1 MAFNLNF
8 YKGTTTAQA
17 QSAIEYWQNA
27 LKSNE
32 EVEKMK
38 MEKQKLIE
46 ENAVVYPDG
55 PVSIADADTYSPSGE
70 GPVGVAHVESEP
82 IGPCGTTG
90 TNNLIEQ

>member
-8 YKGTTTAQA
+8 YKGTTAAQA
-17 QSAIEYWQNA
+17 QSAVEYWHNA

-55 PVSIADADTYSPSGE
+55 PV
-70 GPVGVAHVESEP
+70 GVAEVASEP
-82 IGPCGTTG
+82 IGPCGPTG

>member
-17 QSAIEYWQNA
+17 QSAVEYWHNA

-55 PVSIADADTYSPSGE
+55 PI
-70 GPVGVAHVESEP
+70 GVAHVEGEP

>member
-1 MAFNLNF
+1 MAINLNF
-8 YKGTTTAQA
+8 YKGTTLSQA
-17 QSAIEYWQNA
+17 QSALDYWHNA

-55 PVSIADADTYSPSGE
+55 PI
-70 GPVGVAHVESEP
+70 GVAHVESEP